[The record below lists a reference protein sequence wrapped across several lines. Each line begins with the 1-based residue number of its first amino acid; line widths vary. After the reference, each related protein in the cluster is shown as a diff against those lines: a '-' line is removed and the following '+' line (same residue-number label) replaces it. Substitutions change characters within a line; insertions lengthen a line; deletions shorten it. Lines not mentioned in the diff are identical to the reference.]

1 MKISIRG
8 KMKNRRPMNEGK
20 DKSDGLQVGVT
31 FIFHSKSLKF
41 VKRGYQKIGRVWY
54 KEVILMLI
62 MP

>member
-1 MKISIRG
+1 
-8 KMKNRRPMNEGK
+8 MKNRRPMNEGK